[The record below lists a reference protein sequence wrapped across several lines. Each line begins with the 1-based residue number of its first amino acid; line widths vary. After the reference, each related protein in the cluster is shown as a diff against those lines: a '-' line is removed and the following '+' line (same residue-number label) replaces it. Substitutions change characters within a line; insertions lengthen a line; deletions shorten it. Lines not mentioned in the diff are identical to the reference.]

1 MARINLLPWREARRK
16 EQQRDFLVLLGFSAV
31 VTAILVGLVYIHID
45 GRIQYQ
51 ERRNAFL
58 KNEIRILDAR
68 IKEIRSLEATKK
80 ALLERMRVIEDLQK
94 KRPVIVHVFDEL
106 INTLPDR
113 TYLTSV
119 RQKGDT
125 LAITGRAES
134 NARVSAYLR
143 NIERSGWLDKPALG
157 VIERKTQGGMRVS
170 EFRLTAKITTPE
182 NKQHQDRDQLA
193 SAD

>member
-16 EQQRDFLVLLGFSAV
+16 EQQRDFLVLLGFAAV
-31 VTAILVGLVYIHID
+31 VTGILVGIVYLHVD
-45 GRIQYQ
+45 GRIHYQ

-68 IKEIRSLEATKK
+68 IKQIRALEATKK

-106 INTLPDR
+106 INTLPEG

-119 RQKGDT
+119 RQKGDG
-125 LAITGRAES
+125 LVITGRAES
-134 NARVSAYLR
+134 NARVSAYMR
-143 NIERSGWLDKPALG
+143 NIERSGWLDKPTLA
-157 VIERKTQGGMRVS
+157 VIERKNVDGMRVS
-170 EFRLTAKITTPE
+170 DFRLQAKITTPQA
-182 NKQHQDRDQLA
+182 KQGQGTGPLA
-193 SAD
+193 ASN